1 MNKKHLYSWYQA
13 KPNDVLMKTKAIH
26 YRLTSTTKKDP
37 LIRATGLHKQKNLN
51 ILDCTGGLGHDT
63 LVMAYFSANVTV
75 LEQSLATYLEL
86 QETVEQT
93 IDVLDSTPLQ
103 ITCIHDEAM
112 RWINKHTLERF
123 DVVYCDPMFPKKKKS
138 AKSKQIMQKL
148 ALAAKNNEEDN
159 QQLIKSLIQL
169 KPTRLVLKRP
179 LRAPCDYK
187 PHHVIQGKSHRFDI
201 FINKPTI
208 TSS

>member
-1 MNKKHLYSWYQA
+1 MKKPSIL
-13 KPNDVLMKTKAIH
+13 
-26 YRLTSTTKKDP
+26 YRLRSTTKKDP
-37 LIRATGLHKQKNLN
+37 LIRATGLHKQKNLK

-93 IDVLDSTPLQ
+93 IDVLDNNPLQ
-103 ITCIHDEAM
+103 ITCIHDEAI
-112 RWINKHTLERF
+112 RWVNKHTLRSF
-123 DVVYCDPMFPKKKKS
+123 DVVYCDPMFPEKKKT
-138 AKSKQIMQKL
+138 AKSKQIMQNL

-159 QQLIKSLIQL
+159 EQLIKTLIQL

-179 LRAPCDYK
+179 LRALCDHT

-201 FINKPTI
+201 FINK
-208 TSS
+208 